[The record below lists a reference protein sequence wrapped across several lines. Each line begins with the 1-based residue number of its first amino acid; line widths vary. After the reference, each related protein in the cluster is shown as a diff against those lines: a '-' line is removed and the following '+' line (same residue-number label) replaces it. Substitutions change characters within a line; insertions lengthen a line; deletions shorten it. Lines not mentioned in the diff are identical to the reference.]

1 MTNAIR
7 DIETLKSIQPN
18 EVIAYLKRTGWQ
30 KETSI
35 PDKAEIWVLKKE
47 NSDQDW
53 VDILLP
59 LNTSFQDYPIRM
71 SEILVTLEEIED
83 RSQKEIFK
91 SLTHQPV
98 TGISRSKKE
107 IMKGLT
113 HQPIAAIAR
122 PKKRKRRNPVRV
134 VSIKGNFGFYAKNLD

>member
-7 DIETLKSIQPN
+7 DIKTLRSIRPN
-18 EVIAYLKRTGWQ
+18 EVITYLKRTGWH

-35 PDKAEIWVLKKE
+35 PDKAEIWVLNKE
-47 NSDQDW
+47 NSDQDCA
-53 VDILLP
+53 DILLP
-59 LNTSFQDYPIRM
+59 LNTSFQDYPLRM

-91 SLTHQPV
+91 SLTHQPIV
-98 TGISRSKKE
+98 
-107 IMKGLT
+107 
-113 HQPIAAIAR
+113 AIAR

>member
-1 MTNAIR
+1 MTNAVR
-7 DIETLKSIQPN
+7 DIETLKSIQPKQI
-18 EVIAYLKRTGWQ
+18 IAYLKRTGWQ

-47 NSDQDW
+47 DSDQDC

-59 LNTSFQDYPIRM
+59 LNTSFQDYPLRM

-91 SLTHQPV
+91 SLTHKPV
-98 TGISRSKKE
+98 TG
-107 IMKGLT
+107 
-113 HQPIAAIAR
+113 IAR
-122 PKKRKRRNPVRV
+122 PKKEKSKRKKSKNPVKI
-134 VSIKGNFGFYAKNLD
+134 VSIKGNLGFYAKNID

>member
-7 DIETLKSIQPN
+7 DIKTLKSIQPN

-91 SLTHQPV
+91 SLTYKPI
-98 TGISRSKKE
+98 TGISRPKKE
-107 IMKGLT
+107 KS
-113 HQPIAAIAR
+113 
-122 PKKRKRRNPVRV
+122 KKRKRRNPVRRGV